1 MLDSQASNLDKEERP
16 EVMLL
21 AACPSLPL
29 ASFLL
34 FELTIWF
41 DGRRCRFIWFQICLL
56 GLCYQSTSGSDCL
69 HGRIEC
75 YIFFRCLVPQ
85 VLKNLLSDFQQ
96 HSLEQFQLHN
106 WLIRFLHRVSGFYEL
121 DSETESIRTFSF
133 STSIFQLWKCK
144 MQCTPVFKICKV
156 LKTVHP
162 QVLSLLPN
170 YDGKAVLELGAGIG
184 RFTGELAL
192 KAGHVIAL
200 DFIENAIKKVRLKIH
215 FISCQ
220 NVTFGIFLH
229 VTVLYLLTLMF

>member
-1 MLDSQASNLDKEERP
+1 MNWTWKRSQFVLSVSP
-16 EVMLL
+16 
-21 AACPSLPL
+21 
-29 ASFLL
+29 LL
-34 FELTIWF
+34 FF
-41 DGRRCRFIWFQICLL
+41 SCGNVRC
-56 GLCYQSTSGSDCL
+56 S
-69 HGRIEC
+69 
-75 YIFFRCLVPQ
+75 V
-85 VLKNLLSDFQQ
+85 
-96 HSLEQFQLHN
+96 HS
-106 WLIRFLHRVSGFYEL
+106 
-121 DSETESIRTFSF
+121 
-133 STSIFQLWKCK
+133 
-144 MQCTPVFKICKV
+144 VFKICKV

-220 NVTFGIFLH
+220 NVTFGIFFH